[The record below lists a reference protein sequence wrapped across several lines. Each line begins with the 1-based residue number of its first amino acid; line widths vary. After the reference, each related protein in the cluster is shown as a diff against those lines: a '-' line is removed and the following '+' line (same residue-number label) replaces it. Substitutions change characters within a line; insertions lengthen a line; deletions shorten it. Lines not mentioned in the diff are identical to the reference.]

1 MTIQFF
7 GLPFLSGKPL
17 PRGNPSCCQSDTPIR
32 SRWTTKSFQL
42 LCVLN
47 AHAHMNNP
55 LSDGRWN
62 DGDAVQQDS
71 PFMRNSN
78 HKIHK
83 MLSTPMGPYQF
94 CRQTNPTFRT
104 PEIRWFPEPLRP
116 CTLGLRHQIKLPG
129 PGGSKIFQN
138 GYQKQHRFCQISSN
152 CCICIKMIHPS
163 KFHMGRSFG
172 TLRKSIFATHPV
184 LASSLG
190 ILGFGD
196 EPSQLSESRHFRY
209 RRSSS
214 GMNWSHIG
222 QRPPLKAALE
232 PQHQGIFGWTVDPW
246 MCTICMEM
254 TPGKGLKKNY
264 EDPNI
269 TSGICCISNNKIRH
283 HQKFSK

>member
-172 TLRKSIFATHPV
+172 TYDIKEVNFRDP
-184 LASSLG
+184 SSLG
-190 ILGFGD
+190 LEFGN
-196 EPSQLSESRHFRY
+196 F
-209 RRSSS
+209 
-214 GMNWSHIG
+214 
-222 QRPPLKAALE
+222 
-232 PQHQGIFGWTVDPW
+232 GIWGWTVP
-246 MCTICMEM
+246 TIRIEALSVSEKFLRNELESHWSKAAFKSGTWAT
-254 TPGKGLKKNY
+254 TPGNFWLNSGPMDVYDMYGNDTRERSQKKLRGSQHNFWNMLHF
-264 EDPNI
+264 EQQNQAP
-269 TSGICCISNNKIRH
+269 SKI
-283 HQKFSK
+283 